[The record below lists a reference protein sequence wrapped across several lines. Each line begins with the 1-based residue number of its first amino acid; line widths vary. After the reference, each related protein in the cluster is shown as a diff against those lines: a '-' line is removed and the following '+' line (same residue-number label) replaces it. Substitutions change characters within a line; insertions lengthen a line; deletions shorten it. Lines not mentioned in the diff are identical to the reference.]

1 MTEVTEN
8 CDLNGVLEPVESAVA
23 AVEDENSEEKVS
35 ETAPENL
42 EDYSVP
48 RWAVGD
54 PCQATWSED
63 GQVYAATV
71 VAVDGERCRVRFSSY
86 GNEEDMEVSV
96 LRSPEAAPQTQN
108 SQLQEWRPGSR
119 CRAVYSEDGLV
130 YPAVVLWVKGHR
142 CRVRYDDY
150 NNEEEHD
157 VSNLLNPDEL
167 HGPSRAATSKV
178 SSWKCDAASSNP
190 DWKRRRRREET
201 QERRSAWRDDQQ
213 NPPTVKE
220 RAGSLI
226 KEEKEAE
233 EKSGNQ
239 PRDEAEKPTNH
250 SFPLFPPFPPPQTG
264 KGDHM
269 SFLPPPLPPFWV
281 PCGKEAGGPP
291 DVSTITNML
300 TQWYICGFHTGSYMT
315 QQLFKSTLKDEV
327 KSPR

>member
-178 SSWKCDAASSNP
+178 
-190 DWKRRRRREET
+190 
-201 QERRSAWRDDQQ
+201 
-213 NPPTVKE
+213 KE